1 MDVQRAPRFKW
12 EKAKLCPLVSAH
24 TIDKGPLHGQFSAV
38 FLNFCPLVIL
48 LILLFRMSPTWSTRA
63 PCSVAEGKKALM
75 CLTEKI
81 CC

>member
-1 MDVQRAPRFKW
+1 MQRAPRFKW
-12 EKAKLCPLVSAH
+12 EKAKLCLLVSAH
-24 TIDKGPLHGQFSAV
+24 TIDKCPFHGQFSAV

-48 LILLFRMSPTWSTRA
+48 LYRMSPTWRTRL

-75 CLTEKI
+75 CLTEI